1 MSTTANAPK
10 HPPPKH
16 ATIDESVTV
25 PYPGD
30 KLDIPGHETRHDQG
44 SRTHRTLKSF
54 SMEGKVCV
62 VTGAAR
68 GLGNMFART
77 FVESGCSKV
86 AIIDLRQEDA
96 DKAAAQLVSDF
107 ESQGQVEKG
116 EIECIGLGCDVA
128 NEAAV
133 QAAFNTIVQK
143 FGAVHAVVANA
154 GIVENYPALEYP
166 AERMRKL
173 FDINVHGVFF
183 CAREAAKH
191 MIEKNIQGSIVLIAS
206 MSANIVNYPQ
216 PQMPYNSSKAAV
228 KHMAASLAVE
238 WAQKGVRVN
247 SLSPGYMLT
256 ALTKAVVAPH
266 VGMLES
272 WAEKTPMG
280 RVGDPEDL
288 KGAIVYLA
296 SDASKFTTGSEL
308 VVDGGYSII

>member
-1 MSTTANAPK
+1 
-10 HPPPKH
+10 
-16 ATIDESVTV
+16 
-25 PYPGD
+25 
-30 KLDIPGHETRHDQG
+30 
-44 SRTHRTLKSF
+44 
-54 SMEGKVCV
+54 MEGKVCV

-77 FVESGCSKV
+77 FVESGCSKLV
-86 AIIDLRQEDA
+86 IIDLRQEDA
-96 DKAAAQLVSDF
+96 ERAATELVADF
-107 ESQGQVEKG
+107 ENQGEIEKG
-116 EIECIGLGCDVA
+116 EVECLGLGCDVSD
-128 NEAAV
+128 EAAV
-133 QAAFNTIVQK
+133 KAAFAEIVQK
-143 FGAVHAVVANA
+143 FGGIHAVVANA

-166 AERMRKL
+166 AERMKKL
-173 FDINVHGVFF
+173 FDINVHGVFY

-191 MIEKNIQGSIVLIAS
+191 MIDKGIQGSIVLIAS

-216 PQMPYNSSKAAV
+216 AQMPYNASKAAV

-238 WAQKGVRVN
+238 WAHKGVRVN

-256 ALTKAVVAPH
+256 ALTKQVVAPH

>member
-1 MSTTANAPK
+1 MSTTSKAPS
-10 HPPPKH
+10 PPPPAH
-16 ATIDESVTV
+16 APIDEGATFA
-25 PYPGD
+25 YPKD
-30 KLDIPGHETRHDQG
+30 LDIPGHETRHDQG
-44 SRTHRTLKSF
+44 SRKTRTLKTF

-77 FVESGCSKV
+77 FVESGCSKLV
-86 AIIDLRQEDA
+86 IIDLRQEDA
-96 DKAAAQLVSDF
+96 DKAAAELVADF
-107 ESQGQVEKG
+107 ENQGEVEKG
-116 EIECIGLGCDVA
+116 EIECLGLGCDVSS
-128 NEAAV
+128 EPAV
-133 QAAFNTIVQK
+133 QAAFAQISAK
-143 FGAVHAVVANA
+143 FGGVHVLVANA
-154 GIVENYPALEYP
+154 GIVANYPALEYP
-166 AERMRKL
+166 AERMKQL
-173 FDINVHGVFF
+173 FDINVHGVFY
-183 CAREAAKH
+183 CAREAAKI
-191 MIEKNIQGSIVLIAS
+191 MIEKQIQGSIVLIAS

-216 PQMPYNSSKAAV
+216 PQMPYNASKAAV

-247 SLSPGYMLT
+247 ALSPGYMLT